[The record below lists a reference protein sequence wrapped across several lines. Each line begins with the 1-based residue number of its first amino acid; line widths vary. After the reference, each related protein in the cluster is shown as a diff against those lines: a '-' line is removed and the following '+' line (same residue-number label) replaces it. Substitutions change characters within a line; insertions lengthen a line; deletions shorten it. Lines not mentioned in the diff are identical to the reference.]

1 MLFNI
6 NYQTCLNMSKKN
18 IHYPDHIIKYAMNW
32 SGIETLKEGT
42 VMMGKLEK
50 VWWVVLKSGYT
61 ITLYYDLVN
70 ELYNLNNDFV
80 QHNNK

>member
-1 MLFNI
+1 
-6 NYQTCLNMSKKN
+6 
-18 IHYPDHIIKYAMNW
+18 
-32 SGIETLKEGT
+32 
-42 VMMGKLEK
+42 MMGKLEK